1 MKVTLDTDLCETHGL
16 CEASAPELF
25 QLGDE
30 DIVTILDDNP
40 APEHHDAA
48 RRAAGSCPRIAI
60 QIAED

>member
-1 MKVTLDTDLCETHGL
+1 MKVTLDTDLCEAHGL

-30 DIVTILDDNP
+30 DIVTILEDNP
-40 APEHHDAA
+40 APELQDAA

-60 QIAED
+60 QISED